1 VRQLAKSFLPFFW
14 ICQVLV
20 WLTLPDT
27 TCCAADNHRKAQLL
41 DEEIALYS
49 RLSASGIYRN

>member
-20 WLTLPDT
+20 RLAQRDT
-27 TCCAADNHRKAQLL
+27 TYCAGGNHRKAELQA
-41 DEEIALYS
+41 E
-49 RLSASGIYRN
+49 GI